1 MKINFLNGLSLLCA
15 AAALALA
22 IQSGASAFGVSD
34 GSKAFP
40 AQNDGPKTF
49 APDPAVSVEKV
60 FYTNRLDITLAGDLY
75 TPKNLDR
82 TKKHAAIIVGHQY
95 GAVKEQA
102 AGLYAQ
108 ELAKR
113 GFVALA
119 FDMSF
124 NGESGGTP
132 RHSVEPGIFVEDFSA
147 SVDYLGT
154 RPFVDRNKI
163 GVLGICGSGGF
174 ATCAA
179 SLDPRIKALAT
190 VSMYDM
196 GAATRNGLN
205 NSISAEQRKA
215 TLAEIGEQRWREFD
229 GGEPRMRIG
238 TPEKLPEN
246 ASEVSKEFYAY
257 YRSERGYH
265 PRYLGTRFT
274 SNAALMNFYPYE
286 MIADISPRPVLFI
299 AGEQAH
305 SRYFSEEA
313 YSRAA
318 EPKELYIVKGAGHV
332 DLYDRRELIPFDKL
346 EDFFGKM

>member
-119 FDMSF
+119 AGACKTRLRRARLRYVVQRRERRHSAPQR
-124 NGESGGTP
+124 GP
-132 RHSVEPGIFVEDFSA
+132 RH
-147 SVDYLGT
+147 L
-154 RPFVDRNKI
+154 R
-163 GVLGICGSGGF
+163 
-174 ATCAA
+174 
-179 SLDPRIKALAT
+179 
-190 VSMYDM
+190 
-196 GAATRNGLN
+196 
-205 NSISAEQRKA
+205 
-215 TLAEIGEQRWREFD
+215 
-229 GGEPRMRIG
+229 
-238 TPEKLPEN
+238 
-246 ASEVSKEFYAY
+246 
-257 YRSERGYH
+257 
-265 PRYLGTRFT
+265 
-274 SNAALMNFYPYE
+274 
-286 MIADISPRPVLFI
+286 
-299 AGEQAH
+299 
-305 SRYFSEEA
+305 
-313 YSRAA
+313 
-318 EPKELYIVKGAGHV
+318 
-332 DLYDRRELIPFDKL
+332 
-346 EDFFGKM
+346 